1 MGKGGY
7 NMKLADIMAKVPKCD
22 FCGKSAYVEGRTHA
36 GIWVYMCTKHYM
48 SYGVGLG
55 PGKGQRLILS
65 ELCIFC
71 GEQIPEGIQ
80 FCPGCGNE

>member
-1 MGKGGY
+1 
-7 NMKLADIMAKVPKCD
+7 MKLADIMAKVPKCD

-55 PGKGQRLILS
+55 PGDRKS
-65 ELCIFC
+65 VV
-71 GEQIPEGIQ
+71 
-80 FCPGCGNE
+80 